1 MRSDNLLTPKEWL
14 AQQST
19 DNSSLYVVMSNTS
32 DANPLKAYYEARE
45 AFVPLPIWEGT
56 PYADWQPVMP
66 YLGRLSLNSTFL
78 DWAAQEK
85 YKDWGWLALSTHEP
99 AAIVEHLK
107 SLTKVFMPDGSEV
120 FFRFW
125 DGRHL
130 IPVIQTLNQQFST
143 ILPCFDQYWVNQFN
157 ASITPSTYQIAR
169 TYPWWNV
176 PQTVLDALHENDAST
191 LIDNL
196 MQHIQENHP
205 DIYFKFPEINL
216 LQKIKRFVQRQ
227 ETDMDD
233 TAQLIAQLEKDASL

>member
-1 MRSDNLLTPKEWL
+1 
-14 AQQST
+14 
-19 DNSSLYVVMSNTS
+19 
-32 DANPLKAYYEARE
+32 
-45 AFVPLPIWEGT
+45 
-56 PYADWQPVMP
+56 MP
-66 YLGRLSLNSTFL
+66 YLGRLSPNSTFL
-78 DWAAQEK
+78 EWAAKEK
-85 YKDWGWLALSTHEP
+85 HKDWGWLALSTHEP

-130 IPVIQTLNQQFST
+130 VPVIQTLDQQLST
-143 ILPCFDQYWVNQFN
+143 VLPCFDQYWINQFN
-157 ASITPSTYQIAR
+157 ASIASNTYQTAR
-169 TYPWWNV
+169 TYPWWSV
-176 PQTVLDALHENDAST
+176 PQAVLDALHENDAST

-227 ETDMDD
+227 GTDMDD